1 MKLPLHKTK
10 IVCTI
15 GPSSSSLPK
24 LEAMIKNGMNVAR
37 LNFSHAC
44 FEEHRENIR
53 NIRKAASQL
62 KRCVNILIDLPGI
75 KIRIGELK
83 NPSILLKEHDRV
95 VLTTQ
100 KVLGTPAL
108 ISVDYKRLPEIVFK
122 GGIIYIND
130 GFIQLKVERV
140 FKHEVHCSVMIGG
153 MLLSHKGLN
162 LPGAHLSMNPITQ
175 KDFDAIEFGLK
186 ENVTTFGLSFIEKGE
201 DMRRVREFAR
211 KRGKDVCLVAKIER
225 KKAVDNFDE
234 ILAAADAVMV
244 ARGDLGIEIPM
255 EQVPIVQKQLI
266 GKANL
271 MGRPVITATQ
281 MLGSM
286 THNIRP
292 TRAEVNDVANAIL
305 DGTDAVMLSE
315 ETAIGDYPVETVK
328 TMANIAVSTEAMYHQ
343 GHLSKNIREHM
354 SNALRPDGT
363 VGAYPDRSVGAGP
376 DRSVGAD
383 RLTMTDTICLN
394 AVEAV
399 EKLKAKFILAQT
411 SSGSTVRHISR
422 FKPPCWILA
431 FSSHRQICEFFTL
444 SYGVYPFL
452 VQQRVN
458 KPEVL
463 LSHLKKAGL
472 VRTGDTIILT
482 ERRFSSH
489 PGHTDSLGVVN
500 CK

>member
-24 LEAMIKNGMNVAR
+24 LEALIKSGMDVAR
-37 LNFSHAC
+37 LNFSYAH

-53 NIRKAASQL
+53 NIRKAAGKL

-83 NPSILLKEHDRV
+83 NPPILLKEHDRV

-100 KVLGTPAL
+100 KVLGAPAL
-108 ISVDYKRLPEIVFK
+108 ISVDYKRLPESVFK
-122 GGIIYIND
+122 GGIIYLND

-140 FKHEVHCSVMIGG
+140 FQHEVYCRVMIGG
-153 MLLSHKGLN
+153 LLLSHKGLN
-162 LPGAHLSMNPITQ
+162 LPGANLSINPLTQ

-186 ENVTTFGLSFIEKGE
+186 EHVTTFGLSFIEKAE
-201 DMRRVREFAR
+201 DIRRVREFAR
-211 KRGKDVCLVAKIER
+211 KRGKDVFLVAKIER
-225 KKAVDNFDE
+225 KNAIDNFDE
-234 ILAAADAVMV
+234 ILAVADAVMV

-266 GKANL
+266 VKANL
-271 MGRPVITATQ
+271 RGRPVITATQ

-286 THNIRP
+286 TQNIRP

-328 TMANIAVSTEAMYHQ
+328 TMAKIATSTEAMYHE
-343 GHLSKNIREHM
+343 GHLSKNIREQM
-354 SNALRPDGT
+354 SHAASGL
-363 VGAYPDRSVGAGP
+363 S
-376 DRSVGAD
+376 
-383 RLTMTDTICLN
+383 MTDTICLN

-411 SSGSTVRHISR
+411 SSGSTARHISR

-452 VQQRVN
+452 AQQRIN

-463 LSHLKKAGL
+463 LSHLKKTGL
-472 VRTGDTIILT
+472 VKTGDTIILT
-482 ERRFSSH
+482 ERRFFSH

-500 CK
+500 FK